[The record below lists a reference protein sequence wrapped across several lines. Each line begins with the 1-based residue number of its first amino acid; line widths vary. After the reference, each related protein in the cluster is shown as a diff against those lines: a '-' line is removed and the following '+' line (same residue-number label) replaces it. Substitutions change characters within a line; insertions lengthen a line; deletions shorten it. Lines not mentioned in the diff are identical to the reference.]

1 MLRKFLLIITIQ
13 VLIIILVSCQSSDVG
28 FKATVKGK
36 SERGASSS
44 PTAEVMP
51 HQSRPMNQ
59 ARLEAISF
67 AYDPSLAAEVGAQ
80 TIPAYSDDSGF
91 MYNNAPTHIR
101 VDFIDPYTLQLPF
114 ASIQSAPA
122 PWLSYQY
129 PAPSQLQPQ
138 VFIYPVEEYES
149 INRLAPER
157 IESLNNLIAS
167 NIMPGDTVLPVLPTF
182 NSAQDVHTQIKH
194 LDFQNGSGIRF
205 LARYTQEAIPLFNP
219 NLFYTFQGLTEDGQY
234 YVSVFFPLYI
244 SILPDAIQVDD
255 WNAFNSQY
263 QAYLTDNIRQVEEL
277 DSDDFEPNLD
287 LLDELVRSMLVTPA
301 NFLKL
306 PNQSQIPIA
315 ETNAHYASIEWGGLH
330 LGSNPTR
337 LWVIQRDNFRMGN
350 P

>member
-1 MLRKFLLIITIQ
+1 MLRKSLLIITIQ

-28 FKATVKGK
+28 FKAAVKGK
-36 SERGASSS
+36 SERGAAEV
-44 PTAEVMP
+44 PTAEVKP
-51 HQSRPMNQ
+51 YQSNPMKQ
-59 ARLEAISF
+59 ANLETISF
-67 AYDPSLAAEVGAQ
+67 TYDPSLAAEVVVQ
-80 TIPAYSDDSGF
+80 TIPAYIDQSGF
-91 MYNNAPTHIR
+91 MYDSAPTHIR
-101 VDFIDPYTLQLPF
+101 IDFIDPYTIMEPF
-114 ASIQSAPA
+114 DRIQSPSA
-122 PWLSYQY
+122 PWLNYQD

-149 INRLAPER
+149 INQLAAER
-157 IESLNNLIAS
+157 VESLNNLIAS
-167 NIMPGDTVLPVLPTF
+167 NILPTDSELPVLPTF
-182 NSAQDVHTQIKH
+182 NSAQDVRTQVKH

-205 LARYTQEAIPLFNP
+205 VARYTQEAVPLVNP
-219 NLFYTFQGLTEDGQY
+219 NLFYTYQGLTTDRQF

-255 WNAFNSQY
+255 WDAFSRQY
-263 QAYLTDNIRQVEEL
+263 QTYLKDIIREVEEL
-277 DSDDFEPNLD
+277 DSEDFEPDLD
-287 LLDELVRSMLVTPA
+287 LLDELVQSMVVTPA

-337 LWVIQRDNFRMGN
+337 LRVIQRDNFRMGN